1 MIFIITIQLNIF
13 FLLNL
18 IINGLEESLEHE
30 QVHLSLGKD
39 PRTMVVS
46 WLNME
51 EKGIPFSYKV
61 MYYYKVGDGKRWS
74 KTFYFKTFPK
84 TSRFK
89 LKFCTFG
96 DSDTGKMFT
105 INELKKSVKRGE
117 CQMIIHLGD
126 IAYQL
131 QRDNGFTGDDFMRK
145 IEPIAAYVPYMV
157 IVGNHEFDCHG
168 FTHYNY
174 RFAMPY
180 DKNNADDVDHFY
192 SFNIGL
198 VNFIGLS
205 SEIYGFYKLYGIN
218 PIKKQTKWFDK
229 TLKSIEK
236 YKKIRPWTITFFH
249 RPIYC
254 WHRFIP
260 DECNEYES
268 STLRV
273 GHKKIPGLERYLHKY
288 NVDVVLNA
296 HEHGYQRNYPIFN
309 RTVYKY
315 KNNIYHNSP
324 ATTYILSGAGG
335 CNRCTPAIF
344 NNSGSLPFA
353 AKRTISVGY
362 TQINVINKTHM
373 KINQID
379 TENKAIVDSFWIVKD
394 LGFKMSRSKKSRR
407 VKGKYAPYNGD
418 QIYQY
423 LEPSRLI
430 KKCIQLYNISMYN
443 EK

>member
-46 WLNME
+46 WVTFYNLSTFHKKPLVKYGRKRYSLFIQSYGKSKSLME
-51 EKGIPFSYKV
+51 PKNPEIIRYFHTVHLKNLKYNTK
-61 MYYYKVGDGKRWS
+61 YYYKVGDGKRWS

-353 AKRTISVGY
+353 AKR
-362 TQINVINKTHM
+362 
-373 KINQID
+373 
-379 TENKAIVDSFWIVKD
+379 
-394 LGFKMSRSKKSRR
+394 
-407 VKGKYAPYNGD
+407 
-418 QIYQY
+418 
-423 LEPSRLI
+423 
-430 KKCIQLYNISMYN
+430 
-443 EK
+443 